1 MVRKLLNYRP
11 RRKLFL
17 PRRERPLLVGNKL
30 FQVARNFHGRSQEFA
45 GIEPQISEKIPRK
58 FKTKD
63 NCQAKLT
70 ERC

>member
-1 MVRKLLNYRP
+1 MEKANGTQTTTLSTTTQAI
-11 RRKLFL
+11 FASSWETSAS
-17 PRRERPLLVGNKL
+17 RE
-30 FQVARNFHGRSQEFA
+30 QARNFHGRSQEFA
-45 GIEPQISEKIPRK
+45 RIELQISEKIPRK